1 MGKKEGVS
9 VCPDWIQVDT
19 FEGTVE
25 DITFRS
31 TRVRTF
37 ENSVVNIPNAI
48 ISNASI
54 INWSKME
61 KRRYRLN
68 LCVELDTPL
77 EKLEKFQSKVED
89 MLQARDAIYD
99 DSIIVKFDTIANNG
113 LNVLIC
119 SFTDSVDYN
128 SYIAEREDIN
138 YKIMRILKEENIKLA
153 YDTKT
158 VQLKK

>member
-1 MGKKEGVS
+1 M
-9 VCPDWIQVDT
+9 DN

-37 ENSVVNIPNAI
+37 ENSVVNIPNSV
-48 ISNASI
+48 ISNSSI

-61 KRRYRLN
+61 QRRYKTN

-77 EKLEKFQSKVED
+77 EKLEEFKVRVHE
-89 MLQARDAIYD
+89 MLKEKSAIYD
-99 DSIIVKFDTIANNG
+99 ETIIVKFDEIKDNG

-119 SFTDSVDYN
+119 SYTDSVDYP
-128 SYIAEREDIN
+128 SYLAEKQDIN
-138 YKIMRILKEENIKLA
+138 YKIMKILQEEGIELA

-158 VQLKK
+158 VHVKN